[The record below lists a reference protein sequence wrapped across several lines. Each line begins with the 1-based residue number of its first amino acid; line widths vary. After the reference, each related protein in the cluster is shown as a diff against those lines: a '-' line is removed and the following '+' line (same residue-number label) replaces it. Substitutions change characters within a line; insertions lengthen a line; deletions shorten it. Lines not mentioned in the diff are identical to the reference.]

1 MGQQASQPPPPG
13 SRNSELLPK
22 LDSQVDPRDMR
33 RETPPP
39 LQDGAQFTGF
49 EFELPEEPE
58 GDEWFP
64 DASVGQGAYILLKS
78 TTPRECKKRKK
89 TRQVTGLGRARR
101 SGELGS
107 R

>member
-1 MGQQASQPPPPG
+1 
-13 SRNSELLPK
+13 
-22 LDSQVDPRDMR
+22 MR

-78 TTPRECKKRKK
+78 TTPRECKKRKQHVK
-89 TRQVTGLGRARR
+89 LRALGVRGDLVSWGVDDRSCFAGRSSTSGLDA
-101 SGELGS
+101 
-107 R
+107 